1 MSIQAQAL
9 GRRVESKVLWHI
21 LPWTMLGMVISYI
34 DRMNISIAQLQM
46 SRELGLSSAAYGLG
60 AGLFFIGYF
69 IFEIPSN
76 MMMERV
82 GARVWLARIMITW
95 GIIGSLMCLART
107 EAVFYILRFLLGVAE
122 AGFFPGLLL
131 YVTNWTSEKNRA
143 MSSGAFLAGG
153 QIGMLIGYPISG
165 LILDSTHG
173 ALGLSGWQWLFLLEG
188 IPAFILGIVYLFV
201 LRDRPS
207 EAKWLDPDEKAWL
220 QQTIEQ
226 EREAKKQTKRQEKRG
241 IAALGHPTL
250 WFFALIYFL
259 CMLASYGLG
268 FWTPLAIESASH
280 SSSAFVVGLLSMGA
294 PIATILS
301 MIFYSRH
308 SDMTGERRWHLT
320 FAALLGATGLAVLA
334 TAQGVPATVVA
345 IFVASLGI
353 GGTTPIFWSHVNRWL
368 SASEAA
374 VGLALVNSIGNLGG
388 FAGPSLT
395 GSVESATGS
404 FGPAMYVFAGGILLV
419 ALLMQFSFSSVEKT
433 LRTKAQVA
441 AAEAGQE
448 VPE

>member
-1 MSIQAQAL
+1 
-9 GRRVESKVLWHI
+9 
-21 LPWTMLGMVISYI
+21 MLGMVISYI

-46 SRELGLSSAAYGLG
+46 SSELGLSPAAYGLG

-69 IFEIPSN
+69 IFEVPSN

-95 GIIGSLMCLART
+95 GIISSLMFLART

-131 YVTNWTSEKNRA
+131 YVTKWTSEKNRA

-173 ALGLSGWQWLFLLEG
+173 MLGLSGWQWLFLLEG

-201 LRDRPS
+201 LRDGPS
-207 EAKWLDPDEKAWL
+207 EAKWLNADEKAWL
-220 QQTIEQ
+220 QQTIQQ
-226 EREAKKQTKRQEKRG
+226 EREAKSQTKKQEKSG

-268 FWTPLAIESASH
+268 FWTPRAIELASH

-320 FAALLGATGLAVLA
+320 FAALLGAAGLAVLA
-334 TAQGVPATVVA
+334 IAQGVPGTVVA

-388 FAGPSLT
+388 FAGPYLT
-395 GSVESATGS
+395 GSIESATGS

-419 ALLMQFSFSSVEKT
+419 ALMMQFSFSSVEKT
-433 LRTKAQVA
+433 LRTKAQMA

-448 VPE
+448 VLE